1 MREMNIFEMLRE
13 RIDLSELAG
22 NHTELKPCGQALVG
36 CCPHPDHDDE
46 RPSFYIYDDCRFYC
60 YGCRW
65 RGDVTDLHAGV
76 QGLKPGMEAAL
87 DLAREY
93 GVDLPT
99 VSAEAKGKAERRRQ
113 LEAEYLA

>member
-22 NHTELKPCGQALVG
+22 HHTELKPRGQALVG
-36 CCPHPDHDDE
+36 CCPHPGHEDE
-46 RPSFYIYDDCRFYC
+46 HPSFYVYPDARFTC

-76 QGLKPGMEAAL
+76 KGLRPGTEAGL
-87 DLAREY
+87 DLAREF
-93 GVDLPT
+93 
-99 VSAEAKGKAERRRQ
+99 AE
-113 LEAEYLA
+113 